1 MNEKNMIILKR
12 AVQFSS
18 LLGLPIAGV
27 GIAMLVPLL
36 MSSLDGFT
44 HEPFMTLLEIAV
56 IGCMIWLLVILFVT
70 PSWQLMKNFRR
81 ESLDSYP
88 RFIALIMLV
97 GFAFVAGSEKGLS
110 VPMSLTGLISSFVV
124 YQVCKHK
131 LIPFFF
137 PTNPEQQ
144 QKGVDNSGK
153 NCKD

>member
-70 PSWQLMKNFRR
+70 PSWQLMKNLFVRNT
-81 ESLDSYP
+81 DS
-88 RFIALIMLV
+88 
-97 GFAFVAGSEKGLS
+97 
-110 VPMSLTGLISSFVV
+110 
-124 YQVCKHK
+124 HH
-131 LIPFFF
+131 
-137 PTNPEQQ
+137 
-144 QKGVDNSGK
+144 
-153 NCKD
+153 